1 MVFAIVDIAGFQ
13 EKVSQGTKLTVPRL
27 VGKEGEKVAFD
38 QVLLLSQGEEGGV
51 KVGAPYIAGALVE
64 AKILSHGK
72 GEKMRVYKMKHR
84 KRYRRTQGHRQ
95 GNTEI
100 EVTKVQG

>member
-1 MVFAIVDIAGFQ
+1 MVFAVVDIAGFQ

-27 VGKEGEKVAFD
+27 AGKEGEKVTFD
-38 QVLLLSQGEEGGV
+38 QVLLVSQDGGL
-51 KVGAPYIAGALVE
+51 KVGAPYIAGAVVE

-72 GEKMRVYKMKHR
+72 GDKVRVYKMKHR

-100 EVTKVQG
+100 EITGVKG

>member
-27 VGKEGEKVAFD
+27 AGKEGEKVTFG
-38 QVLLLSQGEEGGV
+38 QILLFSQEGTV
-51 KVGAPYIAGALVE
+51 KVGAPYVAGAVVE
-64 AKILSHGK
+64 AKILGHGK
-72 GEKMRVYKMKHR
+72 EDKVRVYKMKHR

-100 EVTKVQG
+100 EVIKVAG